1 MKMRG
6 DKGCENRMIGK
17 HMMLLRNNSCGGYIG
32 GKSTRNTRIE
42 RFWREHNTNVTKSF
56 QNEFIE
62 LEELDLLE
70 ASKNSDLWALHYV
83 CMEVI
88 QREISNFKEICNNHP
103 LRTENNKT
111 PLQLHIS
118 SCLSHEVRRKELH
131 PDSMDALNNW
141 LANNNDVLF
150 NNQVNVDPINSYD
163 FSNETLTH
171 MQNIKNSNTTN
182 QLKHIA
188 AREMITSF
196 VE

>member
-1 MKMRG
+1 M
-6 DKGCENRMIGK
+6 
-17 HMMLLRNNSCGGYIG
+17 
-32 GKSTRNTRIE
+32 
-42 RFWREHNTNVTKSF
+42 FAWKSF
-56 QNEFIE
+56 NEKFPI
-62 LEELDLLE
+62 
-70 ASKNSDLWALHYV
+70 
-83 CMEVI
+83 
-88 QREISNFKEICNNHP
+88 FKEIYNNHL

-141 LANNNDVLF
+141 LANNNDVLS

-188 AREMITSF
+188 ARELITSF